1 MLRYLYQS
9 YAAFNTER
17 GADATSMDAMEFE
30 ALCRDAGFLRGATT
44 ALTIKGR
51 VGRGGGG
58 RGGRERRADERDPPC
73 RRFVYKCVVYVAAMG
88 GLVCAR
94 LGTSLW

>member
-44 ALTIKGR
+44 ALTIKG
-51 VGRGGGG
+51 GGGG
-58 RGGRERRADERDPPC
+58 GGEGRMID
-73 RRFVYKCVVYVAAMG
+73 
-88 GLVCAR
+88 
-94 LGTSLW
+94 